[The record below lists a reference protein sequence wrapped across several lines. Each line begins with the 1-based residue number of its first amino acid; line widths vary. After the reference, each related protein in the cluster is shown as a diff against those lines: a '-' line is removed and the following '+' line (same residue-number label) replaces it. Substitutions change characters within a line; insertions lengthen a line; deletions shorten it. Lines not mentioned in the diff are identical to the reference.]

1 LWKIKNVENC
11 RKKPFVNNNDYQ
23 NNTIT
28 WAPNDFCSQKEENL
42 CTALWGEKSPVENLF
57 SSGFASRE
65 CGKR

>member
-1 LWKIKNVENC
+1 
-11 RKKPFVNNNDYQ
+11 VNNNDYQ